1 MEKKQRASNGHFQGQ
16 GSTET
21 VETYSSEGPR
31 RSRGAQQSLSHE
43 HSCNISVMSS
53 LSPAHVHNSSN
64 LCWSWTLYLILL
76 HDMADT
82 EQKKKLN
89 RHILNFLCLHTIT
102 FQQQFNWCNLKKS
115 ALLHDALNSE
125 KAGSK
130 RSPRSMQEK
139 SFQILGSI

>member
-1 MEKKQRASNGHFQGQ
+1 MEKKQRASNGHFQCQ

-21 VETYSSEGPR
+21 VETYSSEGPG
-31 RSRGAQQSLSHE
+31 SRGPQQSLSHE
-43 HSCNISVMSS
+43 HSGNISVMSS

-64 LCWSWTLYLILL
+64 LGWSRSLYFILL
-76 HDMADT
+76 HDVADT

-89 RHILNFLCLHTIT
+89 RHILNFLFLHTIT